1 MSCEDLR
8 RVADLGR
15 AGILQSVGSSGATMK
30 EVSKGFLVQTVNPDD
45 LPERATVTRRF
56 GVKQKEKVRP

>member
-1 MSCEDLR
+1 
-8 RVADLGR
+8 
-15 AGILQSVGSSGATMK
+15 MK

-56 GVKQKEKVRP
+56 GVKQKKKVRP